1 MLFLFA
7 KNGLPLKRPA
17 LTKQRPVSILL
28 NVFYFTKQRI
38 ALDPGKNFMVAEKF
52 DSPFK
57 GRSLLNWIDWKSEEI
72 SQILDWAIQVKAESH
87 AGEIHQRFVGKT
99 IALIF
104 EKRSTR
110 TRSSFETSFGE
121 EGGHPVFMSTQDIQL
136 GGKES
141 VKDTARVLGRMFSAI
156 EFRGFKQSHVEQL
169 AQYSGIPVI
178 NGLTDDYHPTQVL
191 ADIMTLKEQFGTL
204 KGLTLCFCGDGRN
217 NMARS
222 LMLICSKFGINF
234 SVYAPKEL
242 QPAQDIIK
250 ICEPFAAATGAKI
263 SISDDQ
269 SVVKG
274 ADCLYTDVWVS
285 MGEESLKEE
294 RTRLLKPYQVN
305 AALMKATGKENA
317 IFLHC
322 LPAVTG
328 QEVTEEVFEG
338 PASRVWDQ
346 AENRKH
352 TIKAIMLA
360 LI

>member
-1 MLFLFA
+1 LPLTEESYSLRVAFLFF
-7 KNGLPLKRPA
+7 KRKMAA
-17 LTKQRPVSILL
+17 LNENQS
-28 NVFYFTKQRI
+28 
-38 ALDPGKNFMVAEKF
+38 AGEPGQMKAEKF
-52 DSPFK
+52 KSPFK
-57 GRSLLNWIDWKSEEI
+57 GRSLLNWIAWTPDEI
-72 SQILDWAIQVKAESH
+72 LQILDYSFIVKKQSH
-87 AGEIHQRFVGKT
+87 KGEVHQRFLGKT

-110 TRSSFETSFGE
+110 TRSAFETAFGE

-141 VKDTARVLGRMFSAI
+141 VQDTARVLGRMFSAI
-156 EFRGFKQSHVEQL
+156 EFRGFKQEHVEQL
-169 AQYSGIPVI
+169 AKYSGIPVI

-191 ADIMTLKEQFGTL
+191 ADVMTLKEQFGRL
-204 KGLTLCFCGDGRN
+204 KGLHLAFCGDGRN

-222 LMLICSKFGINF
+222 LMLICSKLGIDF
-234 SVYAPKEL
+234 SVYCPKEL
-242 QPAQDIIK
+242 SPHQDIID
-250 ICEPFAAATGAKI
+250 ICKPFAESNGAKI
-263 SISDDQ
+263 TISDQ
-269 SVVKG
+269 ISVVKG

-294 RTRLLKPYQVN
+294 RTRLLSPYQVN
-305 AALMKATGKENA
+305 EKLMAATGKQGT

-322 LPAVTG
+322 LPAVKG
-328 QEVTEEVFEG
+328 QEVTEDVFESA
-338 PASRVWDQ
+338 ASKVWDE